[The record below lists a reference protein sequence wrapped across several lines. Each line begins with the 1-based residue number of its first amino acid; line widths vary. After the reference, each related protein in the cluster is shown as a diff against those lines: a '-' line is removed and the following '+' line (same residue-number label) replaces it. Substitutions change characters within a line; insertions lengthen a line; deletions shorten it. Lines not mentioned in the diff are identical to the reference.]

1 MTTATDRTALIR
13 AHHRAALESSEAAY
27 NPAFVPDRT
36 GELTLAEKRRLV
48 ADFGR
53 EALIRYGLAGT
64 LPEAFE
70 RD

>member
-1 MTTATDRTALIR
+1 MANFNRSELIQTEHRTRALAAQ
-13 AHHRAALESSEAAY
+13 AHEK
-27 NPAFVPDRT
+27 PGFVPDRS

-53 EALIRYGLAGT
+53 EALIRYGSNLT
-64 LPEAFE
+64 LPEAFQ